1 MAGDG
6 GGMGP
11 GKAPL
16 FGALEHPVNIVNA
29 AISNVPV
36 ILVVIMVSD
45 VAGDLCRL
53 TSKLSHRR

>member
-6 GGMGP
+6 GGIGP

-36 ILVVIMVSD
+36 IFVVIVVSD

-53 TSKLSHRR
+53 T